1 MKVNEH
7 FISIYEY
14 TGRSAGVNNIGKEI
28 NDAARKNGIQVIWR
42 DLPEEIK
49 RDNYTKVATYPK
61 SFLDKYFGNDVKYTV
76 IADATISMLFEKLTA
91 LEEKFDKIIKNSDIK
106 QEEDDDLPF

>member
-14 TGRSAGVNNIGKEI
+14 TGKSAGVNNIGKEI
-28 NDAARKNGIQVIWR
+28 NDAARKGGIQVIWR
-42 DLPEEIK
+42 ELPEEIK

-61 SFLDKYFGNDVKYTV
+61 SFLDTYFGNDVKYTV